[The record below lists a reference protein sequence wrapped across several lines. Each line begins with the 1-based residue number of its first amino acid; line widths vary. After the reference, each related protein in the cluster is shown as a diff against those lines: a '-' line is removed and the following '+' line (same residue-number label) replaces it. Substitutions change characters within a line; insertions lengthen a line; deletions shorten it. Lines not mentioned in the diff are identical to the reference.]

1 MRKHTTELAELMPL
15 ICEKLEEG
23 REVTFSPHGSSMLPL
38 LKEGRDTV
46 TLAKPAGKLK
56 KYDIPLYR
64 RENGQFVLHRVVR
77 VGDTYTCIGDN
88 QFAYE
93 RGVKD
98 EQIIAVCTT
107 FKRNGKHYR
116 VDSLRLRVYAVL
128 WHYRRFPR
136 RIWRGLLRRARSL
149 FKR

>member
-88 QFAYE
+88 QFE
-93 RGVKD
+93 RARCKRRADNCGVYIVQK
-98 EQIIAVCTT
+98 
-107 FKRNGKHYR
+107 KRQA
-116 VDSLRLRVYAVL
+116 L
-128 WHYRRFPR
+128 P
-136 RIWRGLLRRARSL
+136 RGLS
-149 FKR
+149 